1 MMAGT
6 QSSKQGRRKKALGRG
21 LSALIPSQPGPG
33 VGGVAG
39 DASDFFECEVG
50 LIDPS
55 PGQPRRTF
63 DEQALEELSES
74 IVQSGLIQPLV
85 VRRVEERYELIAGER
100 RLRASKMAGLKRVP
114 VVVKDVSDA
123 VAFALA
129 LIENI
134 QREDLDPVE
143 EAIAYKRLIDDFSFT
158 QAELAK
164 QLGKS
169 RSTIANA
176 IRLLALPERVLDM
189 VGDEDLSPGHA
200 RTLVGLEDEDLA
212 HEVAERVR
220 REGLTVRETEAIT
233 RELKAAAKAEAEA
246 QVAPALAPAPEA
258 TEAAGDED
266 AVAQAMVAPEPEPAP
281 AVTAAER
288 VERATAKTVA
298 RDDDTTRALVD
309 ALTERFETRVALHDR
324 NGSGKLEIHYGS
336 YDELK
341 VVLEA
346 LGVDAEL

>member
-1 MMAGT
+1 MAGT

-21 LSALIPSQPGPG
+21 LSALIPSQPAA
-33 VGGVAG
+33 GGAATEG
-39 DASDFFECEVG
+39 ARDFFECEVG

-55 PGQPRRTF
+55 PGQPRRNF
-63 DEQALEELSES
+63 DEEALEELSAS

-85 VRRVEERYELIAGER
+85 VRRVEDRYELIAGER
-100 RLRASKMAGLKRVP
+100 RLRASKMAGLERVP
-114 VVVKDVSDA
+114 VVVKEVSDA

-143 EAIAYKRLIDDFSFT
+143 EAVAYKRLIDDFEFT
-158 QAELAK
+158 QAELAR

-200 RTLVGLEDEDLA
+200 RTLVGLESEDLA

-246 QVAPALAPAPEA
+246 ATAPAPAQVSAEPEDDVRPVSEVVQVAPAPV
-258 TEAAGDED
+258 AA
-266 AVAQAMVAPEPEPAP
+266 
-281 AVTAAER
+281 TAAER
-288 VERATAKTVA
+288 VERASAKTVA
-298 RDDDTTRALVD
+298 RDDDATRALVD
-309 ALTERFETRVALHDR
+309 ALTARLSTRVALHDR
-324 NGSGKLEIHYGS
+324 NGEGKLEIHYGS

-341 VVLEA
+341 VVLDA
-346 LGVDAEL
+346 LGVDTEL

>member
-1 MMAGT
+1 MSGT

-21 LSALIPSQPGPG
+21 LSALIPNQSATGS
-33 VGGVAG
+33 AG
-39 DASDFFECEVG
+39 QGRDFFECEVG

-63 DEQALEELSES
+63 DQTALEELSES

-85 VRRVEERYELIAGER
+85 VRRVEGRYELIAGER
-100 RLRASKMAGLKRVP
+100 RLRASKMAGLERVP
-114 VVVKDVSDA
+114 VVVKTVSDA

-143 EAIAYKRLIDDFSFT
+143 EAIAYKRLIDDFDFT
-158 QAELAK
+158 QADLAR

-169 RSTIANA
+169 RSAIANA
-176 IRLLALPERVLDM
+176 IRLLALPDRVLDM

-200 RTLVGLEDEDLA
+200 RTLIGLDDDDLT

-220 REGLTVRETEAIT
+220 REGLTVRETEALT
-233 RELKAAAKAEAEA
+233 RELKASAKAEAQARASAED
-246 QVAPALAPAPEA
+246 APQAPPATAGALADGEDVEVEVAATPEV
-258 TEAAGDED
+258 EDVAA
-266 AVAQAMVAPEPEPAP
+266 
-281 AVTAAER
+281 R
-288 VERATAKTVA
+288 VERASVKVGV
-298 RDDDTTRALVD
+298 RDDVKTKALVD
-309 ALTERFETRVALHDR
+309 TLTERWETKVALHDR
-324 NGSGKLEIHYGS
+324 NGKGRLEIHYGS

-341 VVLEA
+341 KVLEA
-346 LGVDAEL
+346 LAIEVDL